1 MFDVGC
7 FPRCSNR
14 ALPAAIG
21 TAAVEVNQ
29 DFARLG
35 TVALTDDA
43 AIFQFVHDAR
53 GAAVTEAQAAVQQ
66 RDARLLFAADDFD
79 ALLDDFLVLV
89 NAAFDVIV
97 RRGFGKLFVDLR
109 FVAGLGL
116 PCDEAHDVFQFFVS
130 DERALRAFEI
140 RGTGRQV
147 KHVAFAEQFVRA
159 HRIEN
164 RPGIHAA
171 GDLEGDARRDVRLDD
186 AGDDVHGWPLRGD
199 DAMNARRARHL
210 RDARDGHFHI
220 RRRHE
225 HQVRQFV
232 NDDDDIGKFFGND
245 DVVLARH
252 DNLFV
257 HFDGETIRA
266 RLDFF
271 LFDGERQF
279 GFLRRQRFVLGPFV
293 EGFDVAD
300 ADAREN
306 LVALFHFVDAPAR
319 GKQTFFGSVTTGTT
333 RCGSALYCCNSTTFG

>member
-14 ALPAAIG
+14 AFPAAFG

-35 TVALTDDA
+35 TVALADDA
-43 AIFQFVHDAR
+43 AILQFVHDAR
-53 GAAVTEAQAAVQQ
+53 GAAVTEAQAALQQ

-116 PCDEAHDVFQFFVS
+116 PGDEAHDVLQFFVG
-130 DERALRAFEI
+130 DEGTLRAFEI

-147 KHVAFAEQFVRA
+147 KHVAFAEQLVRA
-159 HRIEN
+159 HRIKN

-186 AGDDVHGWPLRGD
+186 AGDDLYGRPLRGD
-199 DAMNARRARHL
+199 DAMDARRARHL

-220 RRRHE
+220 GGRDEHE
-225 HQVRQFV
+225 VRQLV
-232 NDDDDIGKFFGND
+232 NDDDDVGKFFGND

-271 LFDGERQF
+271 FFGGERQF
-279 GFLRRQRFVLGPFV
+279 GFLRRPRFVFPAFV
-293 EGFDVAD
+293 AGFDFAD
-300 ADAREN
+300 ADAR
-306 LVALFHFVDAPAR
+306 
-319 GKQTFFGSVTTGTT
+319 QTLG
-333 RCGSALYCCNSTTFG
+333 